1 MIFETLSILS
11 EEVDAYLGGDLVV
24 IENITAV
31 DDSGEGGGGS
41 ALSNKV
47 VMTLLNIEEEKT
59 LKNFPNAAIKDGR
72 MKYKNPAVNVNLFV
86 LFSANRSLYTKSLS
100 DISKVIEFFQG
111 KRVFTQSNTI
121 FKRQVPLDNVGNF
134 HFTAELYTPSFEE
147 LNFIWGTLGGRQ
159 LPSVLYKL
167 SIIEIER
174 GNVIGESKPIS
185 ESIGKS
191 NSF

>member
-11 EEVDAYLGGDLVV
+11 KEISAFLGGDFVV
-24 IENITAV
+24 IDNISAV
-31 DDSGEGGGGS
+31 DQSEEDGDMF
-41 ALSNKV
+41 NKLV
-47 VMTLLNIEEEKT
+47 ISLLNIEEEKT
-59 LKNFPNAAIKDGR
+59 LKNFPNASMKNDR
-72 MKYKNPAVNVNLFV
+72 MQYKNPVVNVNLFV
-86 LFSANRSLYTKSLS
+86 LFSANRSDYGQSLV
-100 DISKVIEFFQG
+100 DISKTIEFFQG
-111 KRVFTQSNTI
+111 KRVFTQANTT
-121 FKRQVPLDNVGNF
+121 FPRETLLANVGNF

-174 GNVIGESKPIS
+174 GNVVGESGPIS

-191 NSF
+191 RSI

>member
-11 EEVDAYLGGDLVV
+11 KEISAFLGGDVV
-24 IENITAV
+24 AVENI
-31 DDSGEGGGGS
+31 S
-41 ALSNKV
+41 ALEQSDEEGAMSNKLV
-47 VMTLLNIEEEKT
+47 LSLLNIEEEKT
-59 LKNFPNAAIKDGR
+59 LKNFPNTAMKNGR
-72 MKYKNPAVNVNLFV
+72 VQYKNPVVNVNLFV
-86 LFSANRSLYTKSLS
+86 LFSANRNDYGQSLS

-111 KRVFTQSNTI
+111 KRVFTQANTT
-121 FKRQVPLDNVGNF
+121 FAREGLLANVENF
-134 HFTAELYTPSFEE
+134 HFTSELYTPSFEE

-174 GNVIGESKPIS
+174 GNVVGESGPIS

-191 NSF
+191 RSI